1 MAVQPIT
8 DKNFMQETNHGVT
21 ITDFWATWCGP
32 CRMQSPVLEVLSEKM
47 DKVHFTKVDVDE
59 NPAVA
64 EALDIRAIPTLLVK
78 KDGQVV
84 NRITGYTP
92 LHELE
97 TILNQYVEG

>member
-1 MAVQPIT
+1 
-8 DKNFMQETNHGVT
+8 
-21 ITDFWATWCGP
+21 
-32 CRMQSPVLEVLSEKM
+32 EKM